1 MSVVQK
7 ISATVLV
14 GTILSGAILAV
25 PLPGTGL
32 KPISHLTMI
41 ASAEAA
47 TPSKLGDLTRF
58 RSIVVDTKSLADKGD
73 LAAAKARVKDL
84 ETSWDE
90 AEAGLKPRAASD
102 WHTVDKAIDRALEAL
117 RASTP
122 DAKACQQ
129 ALADLLTVM
138 DQMNG
143 KG

>member
-1 MSVVQK
+1 MSMSQK
-7 ISATVLV
+7 IGVTVLA
-14 GTILSGAILAV
+14 GTILAV
-25 PLPGTGL
+25 PLLGTGIQ
-32 KPISHLTMI
+32 PISRMAMI

-47 TPSKLGDLTRF
+47 MPSKLGDLTKF
-58 RSIVVDTKSLADKGD
+58 RTIVVDTKSLVDKGD

-90 AEAGLKPRAASD
+90 AEAGLKPRAALD
-102 WHTVDKAIDRALEAL
+102 WHTIDKAIDRALEAL

-122 DAKACQQ
+122 DARVCQQ

-143 KG
+143 KS

>member
-1 MSVVQK
+1 MSIGNK
-7 ISATVLV
+7 IGAAVL
-14 GTILSGAILAV
+14 AILAL
-25 PLPGTGL
+25 PLLGTGIQ
-32 KPISHLTMI
+32 PPGHLAMI
-41 ASAEAA
+41 ASARAA
-47 TPSKLGDLTRF
+47 TPSKLGDLAKF
-58 RSIVVDTKSLADKGD
+58 RTIAAETKSLADKGD
-73 LAAAKARVKDL
+73 LVAAKARVKDL

-143 KG
+143 KS

>member
-1 MSVVQK
+1 MSMSQK
-7 ISATVLV
+7 IGVTVLA
-14 GTILSGAILAV
+14 GTILAV
-25 PLPGTGL
+25 PLLGTGIQ
-32 KPISHLTMI
+32 PISRMAMI

-47 TPSKLGDLTRF
+47 MPSKLGDLTKF
-58 RSIVVDTKSLADKGD
+58 RTIVVDTKSLADKGD

-90 AEAGLKPRAASD
+90 AEAGLKPRAALD
-102 WHTVDKAIDRALEAL
+102 WHTIDKAIDRALEAL

-122 DAKACQQ
+122 DARMCQQ

-143 KG
+143 KS